1 MTTALL
7 EPSVHPGA
15 FLCCLVPYHEVLNT
29 WTQGLCW
36 YLKGVASAINVFLA
50 ILWNIFLL
58 CNAYE
63 VEYGVGYSEFYVLL
77 MSFCFFEPLNHFCGR
92 ICTLPVMTN
101 LGFYSYF
108 VFLSEI
114 LRHWRSWICHWQL
127 AKSFVVWSLVTF
139 LMLATDLGYQFV
151 PFTTG
156 LVKKNGFY
164 SCLMLDSI
172 RDPDMQ
178 PNVSLLLY

>member
-77 MSFCFFEPLNHFCGR
+77 M
-92 ICTLPVMTN
+92 
-101 LGFYSYF
+101 YF
-108 VFLSEI
+108 VFLILWTTFVAEFAHYLWWQIWVFILIFFLSDL

-139 LMLATDLGYQFV
+139 LMLATDFGLSV
-151 PFTTG
+151 RPFY
-156 LVKKNGFY
+156 NGA
-164 SCLMLDSI
+164 CEEKRVL
-172 RDPDMQ
+172 
-178 PNVSLLLY
+178 

>member
-77 MSFCFFEPLNHFCGR
+77 MYL
-92 ICTLPVMTN
+92 
-101 LGFYSYF
+101 
-108 VFLSEI
+108 VFLNLWTTFVAEFAHYLWWQIWVFILIFFLSDI

-164 SCLMLDSI
+164 SCLMLDRI